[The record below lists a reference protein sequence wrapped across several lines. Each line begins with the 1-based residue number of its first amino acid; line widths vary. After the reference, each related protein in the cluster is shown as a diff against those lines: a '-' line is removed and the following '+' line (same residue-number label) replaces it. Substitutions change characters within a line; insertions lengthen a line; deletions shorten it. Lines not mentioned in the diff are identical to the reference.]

1 MDVHKDPSPDHPITL
16 TTARGRVRGLYQ
28 GHEIADSVSAIRLAE
43 ADYPPVWYFPRD
55 DVAMGFFG
63 RTDRDTHC
71 PYKGRASYFTIR
83 RDGVISENAAWSYE
97 DPYPAMAA
105 IKGCIAFYPDAV
117 EIHQTEEA
125 GATPSPDAVV
135 LHTDDGAG
143 VSQREPWRPTTEGPA
158 RT

>member
-1 MDVHKDPSPDHPITL
+1 MDVNKVPGPDHPITL
-16 TTARGRVRGLYQ
+16 TAAQGRVRALYQ
-28 GHEIADSVSAIRLAE
+28 GHEIADSVNAILLAE
-43 ADYPPVWYFPRD
+43 ADYAPVWYFPRE

-97 DPYPAMAA
+97 EPYHAMEA
-105 IKGCIAFYPDAV
+105 IKGHIAFYPEVV
-117 EIHQTEEA
+117 EIHQTQD
-125 GATPSPDAVV
+125 GAAPVSPDAVV

-143 VSQREPWRPTTEGPA
+143 VSQRDHWQTTMEDPA
-158 RT
+158 